1 MKILQGFVAPYAI
14 GHGMTVGFGP
24 GGSTAPSVWSLLLE
38 DHAAARQRFRAK
50 AAPAADRW
58 APGPEPMIATC
69 SIPSA
74 TTIPCRIW
82 LDTAYC
88 RRIGDIF
95 LLPTLVWKLDQPR
108 RLDSAGCYRTVR
120 FACRGGH
127 PSSKGVV
134 RPTRSQPAAS
144 YHQAGGVPTRVAD
157 THHRHRSRRL
167 FLITTTS
174 TTIFFVMSRRSL

>member
-1 MKILQGFVAPYAI
+1 MKILQGFVAPYALELDV
-14 GHGMTVGFGP
+14 TVGFGP
-24 GGSTAPSVWSLLLE
+24 GGSTAPSVRSALLE
-38 DHAAARQRFRAK
+38 DHAAARPSLRAK

-108 RLDSAGCYRTVR
+108 RSFGCMLPYRTYALRV
-120 FACRGGH
+120 GEGT
-127 PSSKGVV
+127 PVQKGW
-134 RPTRSQPAAS
+134 PGWEKHALWFL
-144 YHQAGGVPTRVAD
+144 
-157 THHRHRSRRL
+157 RRKMW
-167 FLITTTS
+167 IE
-174 TTIFFVMSRRSL
+174 I

>member
-1 MKILQGFVAPYAI
+1 MKILQGFVAPYALELDV
-14 GHGMTVGFGP
+14 TVGFGP
-24 GGSTAPSVWSLLLE
+24 GGSTAPSVRSALLE
-38 DHAAARQRFRAK
+38 DHAAARPSLRAK

-74 TTIPCRIW
+74 TTTTCRIW

-95 LLPTLVWKLDQPR
+95 LQSTLVWKLDQPR

-127 PSSKGVV
+127 PSSKGVQRGGARGRV
-134 RPTRSQPAAS
+134 FRLQQAPATARV
-144 YHQAGGVPTRVAD
+144 GVW
-157 THHRHRSRRL
+157 
-167 FLITTTS
+167 F
-174 TTIFFVMSRRSL
+174 

>member
-1 MKILQGFVAPYAI
+1 MKILQGFVAPYALE
-14 GHGMTVGFGP
+14 HDVTVGFGP
-24 GGSTAPSVWSLLLE
+24 GGSTAPSVRSALLE
-38 DHAAARQRFRAK
+38 DHAAARPRLRAK

-58 APGPEPMIATC
+58 APRPEPTIETC

-74 TTIPCRIW
+74 TTTTCRIW

-95 LLPTLVWKLDQPR
+95 LLSTLVWKLDQPR

-127 PSSKGVV
+127 PSSKGVPRLSLALV
-134 RPTRSQPAAS
+134 ASPSPREDRPSS
-144 YHQAGGVPTRVAD
+144 E
-157 THHRHRSRRL
+157 RRGPV
-167 FLITTTS
+167 S
-174 TTIFFVMSRRSL
+174 TNSTLRPVF